1 MSIKFVKAAAIAMAG
16 VLTLSGVQAIAQE
29 AAETQV
35 APEAPTAPKNE
46 ARSLDELLEFVK
58 QGQVTEAAENRARE
72 QRFSSAKTDQA
83 RLLREAEAERT
94 RQEKLS
100 AKLEDTFNV
109 NERRIVEV
117 QAQLKERLG
126 TLAELFGHLTSAAG
140 DLASNMEYSL
150 VSAEYPGREDFLEGL
165 IAKMSGATE
174 LPSIEEIERVWYELQ
189 REMTE
194 SGRVVMFDAEVA
206 KPNGDKVQQKVVRVG
221 TFNVVSEEG
230 QYLQYVPE
238 KGTLEELARQ
248 PPGPTVGWAKALAET
263 SGGVVKF
270 GVDPTGPSGGS
281 YLAALINSPS
291 LEERWHDG
299 SYVGYAI
306 TCVGIFAILLA
317 FYRLIVLSAV
327 SAKVSAQLKSDAAKD
342 NNPLGRVLKVHE
354 DNPTMDTE
362 TLELK
367 LSEGI
372 MKETP
377 KLLSGVTLLKIISAV
392 APLMGL
398 LGTVIGMI
406 ITFQAITI
414 FGAGDPKAMAGG
426 ISGALVTTVLGLLV
440 AIPTVLLHTIVNGRA
455 QRIIHV
461 LNEQTT
467 GIIAE
472 HTEANLRK

>member
-1 MSIKFVKAAAIAMAG
+1 MKTKLIKAAVFAVAGTLTLTSGSTLAQDGEAKSLDQLLDFVK
-16 VLTLSGVQAIAQE
+16 
-29 AAETQV
+29 
-35 APEAPTAPKNE
+35 
-46 ARSLDELLEFVK
+46 R
-58 QGQVTEAAENRARE
+58 GQVTEAKENRARE
-72 QRFSSAKTDQA
+72 QRFAKDKANQA
-83 RLLREAEAERT
+83 NELKNAEAERA
-94 RQEKLS
+94 RQEQIS
-100 AKLEDTFNV
+100 AELEDQFEA
-109 NERRIVEV
+109 NELLVAAK
-117 QAQLKERLG
+117 QKQLKEKLG
-126 TLAELFGHLTSAAG
+126 TLAELFGHLTSTSG
-140 DLASNMEYSL
+140 DLATNLEFSL
-150 VSAEYPGREDFLEGL
+150 TSAQYPNRQDFLNEL
-165 IAKMSGATE
+165 IQKMSGSDK
-174 LPSIEEIERVWYELQ
+174 LPSIEEIERVWYELN
-189 REMTE
+189 REMVE
-194 SGRVVMFDAEVA
+194 SGKVVSFTSEVA
-206 KPNGDKVQQKVVRVG
+206 KPNGDKIQQQVVRVG

-230 QYLQYVPE
+230 KYLQYVPS

-248 PPGPTVGWAKALAET
+248 PSGPYLGWAQSL
-263 SGGVVKF
+263 SGASDGMHKF

-281 YLAALINSPS
+281 FLAALINSPN
-291 LEERWHDG
+291 LEERWHQG
-299 SYVGYAI
+299 GYIGYAI
-306 TCVGIFAILLA
+306 TAVGAFAFLLA
-317 FYRLIVLSAV
+317 IWRLIVLTGV
-327 SAKVSAQLKSDAAKD
+327 GAKVSKQLKTDQAME
-342 NNPLGRVLKVHE
+342 NNPLGRVLKIHE

-372 MKETP
+372 LRETP
-377 KLLSGVTLLKIISAV
+377 KLESGLTLLKIISAV

-398 LGTVIGMI
+398 LGTVTGMI